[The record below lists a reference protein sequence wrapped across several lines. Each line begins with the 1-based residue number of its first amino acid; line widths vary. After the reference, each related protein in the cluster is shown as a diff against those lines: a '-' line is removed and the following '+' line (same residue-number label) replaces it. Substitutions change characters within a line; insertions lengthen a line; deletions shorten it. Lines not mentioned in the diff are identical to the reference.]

1 MNTEKVISRDN
12 DYILHTYGRS
22 QVVLAEG
29 EGMTARDADGKSYLD
44 FTSGIGVNSLGYC
57 HPAWVRAV
65 ADQAATLQHTSNL
78 YYTAPDGKLAK
89 KLCRRTGLDAVFFGN
104 SGAEANEGAIK
115 CARKYSVDTYGESRN
130 KVITLV
136 NSFHGRTL
144 ATLTATGQDVF
155 HHDFGP
161 FPGNFDYVPAGDFA
175 ALEKAAD
182 KDTCAV
188 MMELVQGEGG
198 VVALDADYVA
208 RVAAFCREKDIL
220 VIVDEVQTGVGPKDL
235 QGKAVALVF
244 AKNSTRTR
252 TSLEVGIYQMGGLG
266 TYLSASDLQTAR
278 GEPVQDTARVL
289 GRYYDAIVCRTYK
302 QTTLDMLAKYSGIP
316 VVSGMTDYA
325 HPLQVLTDLMTVRER
340 KGTLAGLKA
349 GFVGDGYN
357 MANSVIVGCLA
368 VGMTVTIACPKG
380 YRPAADVLMLAK
392 QYGDKFTLTNDPDEA
407 ARDADVLFT
416 DVWVSMGMEREAE
429 QRRRDFTGFTLD
441 AARMALAKPD
451 CMVQHPLPAHRGEEI
466 APDVLEAHADE
477 IFDEAENRIYV
488 EKAVLAVLLAGK

>member
-1 MNTEKVISRDN
+1 MANGAGGYGIRPYNYYYSSIFAEQEQDSKKERPCRNPLVGFHGSVAPHPACGHLPPRGKAFAYDKKGVTQLNTEKVISRDN

-161 FPGNFDYVPAGDFA
+161 FPENFDYVPAGDFA

-220 VIVDEVQTGVGPKDL
+220 VIVDEVQTGVGRTGKFLACEHFDL
-235 QGKAVALVF
+235 HPDIVTLAVLDEMDDDFLANVNERAAQLRAGL
-244 AKNSTRTR
+244 AKLPHVREVSG
-252 TSLEVGIYQMGGLG
+252 LGLMVGI
-266 TYLSASDLQTAR
+266 AFD
-278 GEPVQDTARVL
+278 D
-289 GRYYDAIVCRTYK
+289 
-302 QTTLDMLAKYSGIP
+302 GI
-316 VVSGMTDYA
+316 
-325 HPLQVLTDLMTVRER
+325 
-340 KGTLAGLKA
+340 K
-349 GFVGDGYN
+349 
-357 MANSVIVGCLA
+357 
-368 VGMTVTIACPKG
+368 
-380 YRPAADVLMLAK
+380 AADVRAACEKAGLLVLTAK
-392 QYGDKFTLTNDPDEA
+392 TRLRLLPPLILT
-407 ARDADVLFT
+407 AD
-416 DVWVSMGMEREAE
+416 DV
-429 QRRRDFTGFTLD
+429 DD
-441 AARMALAKPD
+441 ALAI
-451 CMVQHPLPAHRGEEI
+451 LRS
-466 APDVLEAHADE
+466 VLEKC
-477 IFDEAENRIYV
+477 V
-488 EKAVLAVLLAGK
+488 